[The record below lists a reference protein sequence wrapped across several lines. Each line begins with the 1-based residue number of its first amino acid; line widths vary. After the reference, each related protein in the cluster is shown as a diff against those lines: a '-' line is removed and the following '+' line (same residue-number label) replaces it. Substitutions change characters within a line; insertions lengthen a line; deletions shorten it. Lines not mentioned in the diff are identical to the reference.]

1 MVFVDAVDVEVEVVP
16 AVGGIVAGAGL
27 AWVEGEDGF

>member
-1 MVFVDAVDVEVEVVP
+1 MVFVDAVDVDVEVVP
-16 AVGGIVAGAGL
+16 SVGRILAGAGL